1 MPRLSR
7 YSPVATLLIA
17 AGAVLL
23 SALPALATPKVLL
36 VVSGEGREEN
46 GKIVRP
52 GFEMDELALA
62 WLTLR
67 ANGLQLEIAS
77 PQGGAVIAD
86 RYNAKDDHNAAFLAD
101 ADGRSALAATRRTA
115 DVKPGEH
122 AAIFVIGGKGA
133 MFDLPRDAAL
143 IALLQAQ
150 QRLNG
155 VIAAVCHGPAV
166 LAKVQTAD
174 GKPLLAGRRVTGFT
188 DEEETLF
195 GKRWAQ
201 EYPFWIERKAREQ
214 GALWQ
219 EAPLMMPKLVVD
231 GRLVTGQNPFSTTAV
246 AEAIVEQLGRRPAAR
261 TEYLE
266 ERTMKLVQR
275 WLAGE
280 RDSVRAV
287 LAQQPPTVKT
297 DLIAMLGYYQF
308 EAAADDEARRQA
320 LAVMEMAEPHM
331 QHPQFR
337 LGLAKAYAQ
346 QAQPQRAT
354 QILQALLAADKL
366 EAGLRDQ
373 AQALLSQ
380 LRG

>member
-1 MPRLSR
+1 MSR
-7 YSPVATLLIA
+7 SILLA
-17 AGAVLL
+17 AGLL
-23 SALPALATPKVLL
+23 LATPLFAAPKVLL
-36 VVSGEGREEN
+36 VVSGEGREAN
-46 GKIVRP
+46 GKLVRP

-67 ANGLQLEIAS
+67 ANGLELEIAS

-86 RYNAKDDHNAAFLAD
+86 KFDPKDDHNAAFLAD
-101 ADGRSALAATRRTA
+101 AEGRRALAATRRMA

-122 AAIFVIGGKGA
+122 AAIFILGGKGA

-166 LAKVQTAD
+166 LAKVQTPD

-188 DEEETLF
+188 DEEETMF
-195 GKRWAQ
+195 GKRWAK
-201 EYPFWIERKAREQ
+201 EYPFWIESKAREQ

-280 RDSVRAV
+280 RDSVQAV
-287 LAQQPPTVKT
+287 LAQQPQAVKT
-297 DLIAMLGYYQF
+297 DLVAMLGYYQF
-308 EAAADDEARRQA
+308 EAATDDEARRQA

-331 QHPQFR
+331 NHPLFR
-337 LGLAKAYAQ
+337 LGLAKAYARL
-346 QAQPQRAT
+346 AQPQRAAP
-354 QILQALLAADKL
+354 ILQTLLSADKL
-366 EAGLRDQ
+366 DAGLREQ

>member
-36 VVSGEGREEN
+36 VVSGEGREEG

-86 RYNAKDDHNAAFLAD
+86 KYNAKDDHNAAFLAD
-101 ADGRSALAATRRTA
+101 AEGRSALAATRRTA

-166 LAKVQTAD
+166 LVNVQTAD

-188 DEEETLF
+188 DEEEALF

-219 EAPLMMPKLVVD
+219 EAALMMPKLVVD

-280 RDSVRAV
+280 RDAVKAV
-287 LAQQPPTVKT
+287 LSQQPPTVKT

>member
-1 MPRLSR
+1 MSR
-7 YSPVATLLIA
+7 TALLA
-17 AGAVLL
+17 AGLL
-23 SALPALATPKVLL
+23 LATPLFAAPKVLL
-36 VVSGEGREEN
+36 VVSGEGREEG

-67 ANGLQLEIAS
+67 ANGLALEIAS
-77 PQGGAVIAD
+77 PQGGAVLAD
-86 RYNAKDDHNAAFLAD
+86 KYNPKDDHNAAFLAD
-101 ADGRSALAATRRTA
+101 ADARAALAATRRTA

-150 QRLNG
+150 QHLKG

-166 LAKVQTAD
+166 LANVLDAD
-174 GKPLLAGRRVTGFT
+174 GKPLLAGRRVTGFS

-214 GALWQ
+214 GAQWQ

-246 AEAIVEQLGRRPAAR
+246 AEAIVEQLGQRPVAR
-261 TEYLE
+261 TVYLE
-266 ERTMKLVQR
+266 ERTMRLVQR

-280 RDSVRAV
+280 REAV
-287 LAQQPPTVKT
+287 KTSIAAEPHAVKT
-297 DLIAMLGYYQF
+297 DLVAMLGYYQF

-337 LGLAKAYAQ
+337 LGLAKAHAQ
-346 QAQPQRAT
+346 LAQPQRAK
-354 QILQALLAADKL
+354 QILQTLLAGDTL
-366 EAGLRDQ
+366 Q
-373 AQALLSQ
+373 AAQREQAAAMLARLP
-380 LRG
+380 G

>member
-1 MPRLSR
+1 MYRP
-7 YSPVATLLIA
+7 ALIA
-17 AGAVLL
+17 AGLL
-23 SALPALATPKVLL
+23 LATPLFAAPKVLL

-86 RYNAKDDHNAAFLAD
+86 KYNAKDDHNAAFLAD
-101 ADGRSALAATRRTA
+101 AEGRQALAATRRTA
-115 DVKPGEH
+115 DVTPGEH

-143 IALLQAQ
+143 IALLKAQ
-150 QRLNG
+150 LRLNG

-166 LAKVQTAD
+166 LANVQTAD

-219 EAPLMMPKLVVD
+219 EAALMMPKLVVD

-246 AEAIVEQLGRRPAAR
+246 AEAIVEQLGRRPVAR

-280 RDSVRAV
+280 RDEVKATLV
-287 LAQQPPTVKT
+287 AEPQTVKT
-297 DLIAMLGYYQF
+297 DLVAMLGYYQF